1 MSQEMKNEDW
11 LQFLKDLDNLERN
24 CKIGFMGAYHV
35 NIPHIAN
42 LTEHGAAEFYLKKE
56 QLYQSTV
63 YHLTGI
69 QNYLFIWKNIKQKD
83 HWKIDKK
90 FNKKKYFGDVTFKSD
105 NVEKIFKGS
114 LDLI

>member
-1 MSQEMKNEDW
+1 MLNQLDCFTFIQEEQTFAAFMSQEMKNEDW

-69 QNYLFIWKNIKQKD
+69 QNYLFIWKNIKEKD
-83 HWKIDKK
+83 H
-90 FNKKKYFGDVTFKSD
+90 
-105 NVEKIFKGS
+105 
-114 LDLI
+114 

>member
-24 CKIGFMGAYHV
+24 CKVGFMGAYHI

-42 LTEHGAAEFYLKKE
+42 LTELGAAEFYLKKE

-69 QNYLFIWKNIKQKD
+69 QNYLFFEKLS
-83 HWKIDKK
+83 
-90 FNKKKYFGDVTFKSD
+90 KKKMIENFIK
-105 NVEKIFKGS
+105 KIKKNTLVMVHS
-114 LDLI
+114 NQIT